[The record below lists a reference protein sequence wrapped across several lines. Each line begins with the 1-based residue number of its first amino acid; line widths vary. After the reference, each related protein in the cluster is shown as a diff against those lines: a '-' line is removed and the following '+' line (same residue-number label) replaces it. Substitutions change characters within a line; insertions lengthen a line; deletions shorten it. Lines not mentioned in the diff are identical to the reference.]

1 MVGEVGSEPQT
12 VPTRRISTFG
22 HAAAMLFNLSSISAE
37 REPVP
42 PVDLPEPDTT
52 RLARSPL
59 ELVVC
64 QVRHE
69 RRLVVGEGATAL
81 AIHEALGGAGGPYPS
96 IDEASGA
103 EFNVVMGIG
112 APDIRET
119 KTSGW
124 RLTSADGAWVI
135 TLMPD
140 NFALETSAY
149 TTWSDEFAPRLKA
162 LIEAVDEHVKPKLE
176 QRVGLR
182 YVDRITE
189 LGLTELAAWQP
200 YLRPELLGLVLHPQL
215 GTGVRQYLQQVVIDI
230 ADGVTA
236 GLRHGP
242 VVEPGRE
249 AVDYQLDYDIFRQRG
264 RPFDASAIQASADE
278 FNVYAL
284 QLFQATITDELLDE
298 LR

>member
-1 MVGEVGSEPQT
+1 M
-12 VPTRRISTFG
+12 
-22 HAAAMLFNLSSISAE
+22 SAL
-37 REPVP
+37 
-42 PVDLPEPDTT
+42 DLPVPDTT

-64 QVRHE
+64 QIRHE
-69 RRLVVGEGATAL
+69 RRLVVGEATTAL
-81 AIHEALGGAGGPYPS
+81 AVHEALGGATGPYPS
-96 IDEASGA
+96 IGEVFGA
-103 EFNVVMGIG
+103 EVNVVMGVG
-112 APDIRET
+112 APNVQET

-140 NFALETSAY
+140 NFSLETSAY
-149 TTWSDEFAPRLKA
+149 TTWAGDFAPRLGA
-162 LIEAVDEHVKPKLE
+162 LIDVVAERIEPTLE
-176 QRVGLR
+176 QRIGLR

-200 YLRPELLGLVLHPQL
+200 YLRPELLGLVVHPQL
-215 GTGVRQYLQQVVIDI
+215 GPGVRNFQQQLVIEL

-242 VVEPGRE
+242 VVEAGRDV
-249 AVDYQLDYDIFRQRG
+249 VDYQLDYDIFRHGG
-264 RPFDASAIQASADE
+264 RAFDAAAIKDAAAQ
-278 FNVYAL
+278 FNIYAL
-284 QLFQATITDELLDE
+284 QLFQATISEELLEE

>member
-1 MVGEVGSEPQT
+1 
-12 VPTRRISTFG
+12 
-22 HAAAMLFNLSSISAE
+22 MLFNSSSILAE
-37 REPVP
+37 KEPMP
-42 PVDLPEPDTT
+42 NIVDLPEPDRS

-81 AIHEALGGAGGPYPS
+81 AVHEALGGAGGPYPS
-96 IDEASGA
+96 IDEVSGA
-103 EFNVVMGIG
+103 ELNVMMGPGIG
-112 APDIRET
+112 ASNVRET

-140 NFALETSAY
+140 NFSLETSSY
-149 TTWSDEFAPRLKA
+149 TSWDDEFAPRLNA
-162 LIEAVDEHVKPKLE
+162 LIDAIGEHVHPTFE
-176 QRVGLR
+176 QRIGLR
-182 YVDRITE
+182 YVDRINE

-200 YLRPELLGLVLHPQL
+200 YLRPELLGLALHPQL
-215 GTGVRQYLQQVVIDI
+215 GPGVRSYQQQVVIDL

-242 VVEPGRE
+242 VVEPGRDV
-249 AVDYQLDYDIFRQRG
+249 VDYQLDYDIYRQGG
-264 RPFDASAIQASADE
+264 RPFDPDAVKGATAQ

-284 QLFQATITDELLDE
+284 QLFQATISDALLEE

>member
-1 MVGEVGSEPQT
+1 M
-12 VPTRRISTFG
+12 PT
-22 HAAAMLFNLSSISAE
+22 AVE
-37 REPVP
+37 
-42 PVDLPEPDTT
+42 LPEPDRS

-81 AIHEALGGAGGPYPS
+81 AVHDTLGGAGGPYPS
-96 IDEASGA
+96 IDEVSGA
-103 EFNVVMGIG
+103 ELNVMVGPGIG
-112 APDIRET
+112 TSNVRET

-140 NFALETSAY
+140 NFSLETSSY
-149 TTWSDEFAPRLKA
+149 TSWGDDFAPRLDA
-162 LIEAVDEHVKPKLE
+162 LIDAVAQHVNPTFE
-176 QRVGLR
+176 QRIGLR
-182 YVDRITE
+182 YVDRINE
-189 LGLTELAAWQP
+189 LGLTQLSAWEP

-215 GTGVRQYLQQVVIDI
+215 GPGVRTYQHQVAIEL

-242 VVEPGRE
+242 VVEQSRD
-249 AVDYQLDYDIFRQRG
+249 AVDYQLDYDIFRQGG
-264 RPFDASAIQASADE
+264 RPFHADAVKGAAAQ
-278 FNVYAL
+278 FNIYAL
-284 QLFQATITDELLDE
+284 QLFQATISDALLEE